1 LRKKLFVALLFALVF
16 LLGALP
22 AFAESPGLDG
32 ITTFGYSDLRDRSDF
47 SVNSLGFWASWMSDF
62 GQNIGTS
69 YSQPLI
75 VHDPNGNEDM
85 YVDDGVTRQSRGEY
99 IIQKPPQNQ
108 Q

>member
-1 LRKKLFVALLFALVF
+1 MRKKLFVALLFALVF
-16 LLGALP
+16 LLGVLP

-69 YSQPLI
+69 YSQI
-75 VHDPNGNEDM
+75 VDDPTGNENM
-85 YVDDGVTRQSRGEY
+85 YVDDGMVRQSRGST
-99 IIQKPPQNQ
+99 
-108 Q
+108 